1 MEPAEEK
8 IWAKQNVNQGRRCRI
23 GIGSGRTVVGSARI
37 EETVTPAKQ
46 IEKLPRWT
54 ISFHENE
61 TNSRSYKLNK
71 EHKEERKRMLSWLS
85 KFCRHIDNG
94 DKWLTDEENLE
105 FFREKMKQ
113 QFGWFAD

>member
-1 MEPAEEK
+1 MADIEK
-8 IWAKQNVNQGRRCRI
+8 ILKGLDCEEYIKCGECPYVKFGKCNVLLIRDVRELLKEQEHKDRM
-23 GIGSGRTVVGSARI
+23 
-37 EETVTPAKQ
+37 
-46 IEKLPRWT
+46 
-54 ISFHENE
+54 FHALEDDWKE
-61 TNSRSYKLNK
+61 LLK

>member
-1 MEPAEEK
+1 MAD
-8 IWAKQNVNQGRRCRI
+8 
-23 GIGSGRTVVGSARI
+23 
-37 EETVTPAKQ
+37 
-46 IEKLPRWT
+46 IEKVIKGIEHCTNMEYGKGNNSCAGCPYL
-54 ISFHENE
+54 ISRGGFNQFRCGSQDLLKDALE
-61 TNSRSYKLNK
+61 LLK
-71 EHKEERKRMLSWLS
+71 EHKEERKWMLSWLS